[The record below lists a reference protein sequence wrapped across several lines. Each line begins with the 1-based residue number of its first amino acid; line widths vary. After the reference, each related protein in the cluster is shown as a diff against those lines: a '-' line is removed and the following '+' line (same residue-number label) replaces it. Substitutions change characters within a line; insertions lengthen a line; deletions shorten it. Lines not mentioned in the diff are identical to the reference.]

1 MRSLYNQAGVGYGY
15 APERKIRTR
24 VIDSNAI
31 IQEKIDEYNK
41 AFEQLHPQ
49 EDKEPQADG
58 DNPGFVAGLGP
69 LEVVEEEP
77 QITPEELL
85 AQARVEADQIVA
97 EAKAKADQL
106 LDQSQK
112 QAGMVLEQAQD
123 EGRRTG
129 EEEGMERARQYLAK
143 EEEKLDERKKEQ
155 ELEYGKRLDA
165 LEPQL
170 VDVVAQVFEEVFQ
183 VKMEEDKDVLLY
195 LIRSTLAGIDG
206 TREFV
211 IKVHSSKI
219 VAVEETLDEIRQII
233 GNGAQIDIVADTSLT
248 EQDCL
253 IETANGMYD
262 CGVQTQLK
270 NLLRQLRLMSLKN
283 S

>member
-1 MRSLYNQAGVGYGY
+1 MRSLYNQVSAGYGY
-15 APERKIRTR
+15 APGKKVRTR

-41 AFEQLHPQ
+41 AFEQLHSKQ
-49 EDKEPQADG
+49 EDTDDG
-58 DNPGFVAGLGP
+58 HPEFVAGLGP

-85 AQARVEADQIVA
+85 EQARVEADQIVA
-97 EAKAKADQL
+97 EARTKASQL

-112 QAGMVLEQAQD
+112 QAGAVLEQARN
-123 EGRRTG
+123 EGRQAG
-129 EEEGMERARQYLAK
+129 EDEGMERARQYLAK
-143 EEEKLDERKKEQ
+143 EEEKLNERKREQ
-155 ELEYGKRLDA
+155 EIEYGKRLDA

-170 VDVVAQVFEEVFQ
+170 VDVVAQVFDEVFQ
-183 VKMEEDKDVLLY
+183 IKMEDDKDVLLY
-195 LIRSTLAGIDG
+195 LIRSTMAGIDG

-211 IKVHSSKI
+211 IKVHASKI
-219 VAVEETLDEIRQII
+219 VAVEETLEEIRQII
-233 GNGAQIDIVADTSLT
+233 GNGAQIDIVADTSLS

-270 NLLRQLRLMSLKN
+270 NLLTQLRLMSLK
-283 S
+283 SS